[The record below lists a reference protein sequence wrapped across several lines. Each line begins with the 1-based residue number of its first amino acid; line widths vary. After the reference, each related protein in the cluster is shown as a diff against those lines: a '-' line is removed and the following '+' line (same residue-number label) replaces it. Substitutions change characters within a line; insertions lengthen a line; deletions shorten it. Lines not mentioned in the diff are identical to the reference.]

1 MRGRS
6 LALSFLLLAG
16 GAAACSDD
24 GGTDAQP
31 YVDALAEELEGDDM
45 TADEAECMAEQTIDA
60 IGADFLADNDIE
72 PEDLAGSDGPQDL
85 DIEISE
91 EQAEGAAS
99 AFVDC
104 DISFAEGILGEDAS
118 DEAVACVESNLDE
131 DAIVDALT
139 AEYLGDSEE
148 SEELF
153 GEAFAGVQTECAE
166 FVGG

>member
-6 LALSFLLLAG
+6 LALSFLLVAG

-24 GGTDAQP
+24 SGTDAQP
-31 YVDALAEELEGDDM
+31 YVDALTEELEGDDM
-45 TADEAECMAEQTIDA
+45 TDDQAECMAEQTIDA

-91 EQAEGAAS
+91 EQASGAAE

-104 DISFAEGILGEDAS
+104 DISFAEGLLGADAS
-118 DEAVACVESNLDE
+118 EEATACVEDNLDE
-131 DAIVDALT
+131 DVIVEALT

-148 SEELF
+148 SEEIF
-153 GEAFAGVQTECAE
+153 GEAFTALQTECAE
-166 FVGG
+166 FLGG

>member
-6 LALSFLLLAG
+6 LALSFLLIAG

-31 YVDALAEELEGDDM
+31 YVDALTEELEGDDM
-45 TADEAECMAEQTIDA
+45 TADQAECMAEQTIDA

-91 EQAEGAAS
+91 EQASGAAE

-104 DISFAEGILGEDAS
+104 DISFADGLLGLDAS
-118 DEAVACVESNLDE
+118 DEAVACVEDNLDE
-131 DAIVDALT
+131 DVIVDALT

-148 SEELF
+148 SEEIF
-153 GEAFAGVQTECAE
+153 GEAFATLQTECAE
-166 FVGG
+166 FLGG